1 METDVDILDG
11 EILREVQQ
19 STLRIM
25 QLLSK
30 FIQWPTTQLILL
42 DQIDEELDTIR
53 ELMDHT
59 IPQDDVTLPAL
70 AEASD
75 VLGFEQM
82 AVATAWTGVK
92 EMLDGFFG
100 KQWRD

>member
-1 METDVDILDG
+1 MEADVDILDG

-53 ELMDHT
+53 VAGRGCQQGTGPNTDESQDARAATTPSQSHSEL
-59 IPQDDVTLPAL
+59 
-70 AEASD
+70 
-75 VLGFEQM
+75 
-82 AVATAWTGVK
+82 
-92 EMLDGFFG
+92 
-100 KQWRD
+100 

>member
-1 METDVDILDG
+1 MEADVDILDG

-53 ELMDHT
+53 ELIDHT
-59 IPQDDVTLPAL
+59 LPQDDVTLPAL
-70 AEASD
+70 AEAPD

-100 KQWRD
+100 NQWRD